1 VPTPDQDPPRPV
13 GGPDPDRAPP
23 EPDPGQVPLPPGRDP
38 GGRVAYLPPRAARA
52 RKLIL
57 RSQLGRGWIIAS
69 ALFGVVIL
77 AAGVLF
83 LARAG
88 RPGAPW
94 VRVAPLSALP
104 AGTVTE
110 TAGPSGQVVVADRR
124 GGELRA
130 FLTTPAPCPVQA
142 AGGGFAR
149 PCTGQR
155 WDAAGAP
162 AGGSG
167 AGQAA
172 AGLRRVP
179 AAVAGGD
186 LYVDPR

>member
-1 VPTPDQDPPRPV
+1 MPDPGQDP
-13 GGPDPDRAPP
+13 
-23 EPDPGQVPLPPGRDP
+23 PDPGQVPLRPGRDP

-57 RSQLGRGWIIAS
+57 RSQLGRGWIVAA

-94 VRVAPLSALP
+94 VRVAPVAALP
-104 AGTVTE
+104 DGTVTE
-110 TAGPSGQVVVADRR
+110 VPGPAGQVVVADRR
-124 GGELRA
+124 GQLRA
-130 FLTTPAPCPVQA
+130 FLAPPASCPVRP
-142 AGGGFAR
+142 AGSGFAR

-155 WDAAGAP
+155 WDASGSPASDLRDGQEAP
-162 AGGSG
+162 PP
-167 AGQAA
+167 
-172 AGLRRVP
+172 LRQVP